1 MSVTQSKEC
10 TMKSQLIGLVI
21 LYIIDSTKATSQHK
35 YMQAQIIRDMESSVL
50 MEPVKD
56 CEGHLDIKAESDSWS
71 LYSHPD
77 EHVEKQV
84 MADYSLKEGIR

>member
-1 MSVTQSKEC
+1 MTNHWWPR
-10 TMKSQLIGLVI
+10 
-21 LYIIDSTKATSQHK
+21 YIIDSTNLKATRQHK
-35 YMQAQIIRDMESSVL
+35 YMQAEIRDMESSVL

-56 CEGHLDIKAESDSWS
+56 CEGHLDIKPESDLWS
-71 LYSHPD
+71 LSSHPD